1 MADSQKSGKKFKIH
15 SPTAMDDAVAKAKA
29 VRGRGAAFNPV
40 NRFEELHVAR
50 DPDCT
55 EEDPKTGTQFFLDNT
70 KSFITYNDSP
80 DVGFSAGINPYRGCE
95 HGCVYC
101 FARPNHEYLG
111 LSSGLDFESKIFV
124 KKNAAELLRK
134 ELSARNWKP
143 QVVAMCGNTDCYQPA
158 ERKFRL
164 TRACLEVFAEFRN
177 PVVII
182 TKNKLVSRDVDL
194 LAELARYNAV
204 RVCVS
209 VTTLD
214 YDLAG
219 KMEPRA
225 SRPKDRL
232 SAIEILSKHNVPV
245 TVMNAPIVPGLTD
258 HETPAI
264 LKAAAQAGAKSAGYT
279 IVRLPWAVKN
289 LFEQW
294 LTDHFPDRKE
304 KVLNRLR
311 DMRHGKLYDA
321 TWGKRTGGDGPFADQ
336 IDNLF
341 NIACKKV
348 GLNEERVS
356 LSTAHFRKPA
366 GSQMMLFE

>member
-1 MADSQKSGKKFKIH
+1 MEPNPPNKKFKIH

-29 VRGRGAAFNPV
+29 HRGRGAAFNPP
-40 NRFEELHVAR
+40 NRFEELHIAR
-50 DPDCT
+50 DPDWT
-55 EEDPKTGTQFFLDNT
+55 EEDPRKGTQFFLDNT

-111 LSSGLDFESKIFV
+111 LSSGLDFESKIFI
-124 KKNAAELLRK
+124 KKNAPELLRK
-134 ELSARNWKP
+134 ELSAKGWKP
-143 QVVAMCGNTDCYQPA
+143 QVVAMCGNTDCYQPVEA
-158 ERKFRL
+158 KMRL
-164 TRACLEVFAEFRN
+164 TRRCLEVFLECRN

-194 LAELARYNAV
+194 LGELARFDAI

-232 SAIEILSKHNVPV
+232 AAIEILSKAGVPV
-245 TVMNAPIVPGLTD
+245 TVMNAPVVPGLTD

-264 LKAAAQAGAKSAGYT
+264 LKAAAEAGAKSAGYT
-279 IVRLPWAVKN
+279 IVRLPWVVKN

-311 DMRHGKLYDA
+311 DMRNGKLYDA
-321 TWGKRTGGDGPFADQ
+321 TWGKRAGGEGPFADQ

-341 NIACKKV
+341 QVSAKKYH
-348 GLNEERVS
+348 LNEDRIA
-356 LSTAHFRKPA
+356 LSTAHFRKPH
-366 GSQMMLFE
+366 GQQMELW